1 MTCVTKT
8 EFEREL
14 EVFRTEEETA
24 QQYFFCYL
32 SVRSLAAKKPDV
44 LAAMNEAS
52 LFWATT
58 HHAMLLSAIV
68 ALGRIFDQSSRHN
81 INTLMFT
88 ASRNLAE
95 FSKPALAARKEGAGL
110 TQQQAADYLVDKH
123 ELNADDIRE
132 LRRKIAS
139 WRRIYEERYRDV
151 RHKIFAHKNASDIG
165 ETNELLAKTNVEE
178 LKALFAFLSAL
189 YVALWESF
197 YNGREPLLDIR
208 EFVLPPDSVRTV
220 REMLPGERVYREG
233 HAILMSML
241 PNPAAH
247 STD

>member
-81 INTLMFT
+81 INTLMLRHRAT
-88 ASRNLAE
+88 SLSSRNRRWQPE
-95 FSKPALAARKEGAGL
+95 RKALA
-110 TQQQAADYLVDKH
+110 
-123 ELNADDIRE
+123 
-132 LRRKIAS
+132 
-139 WRRIYEERYRDV
+139 
-151 RHKIFAHKNASDIG
+151 
-165 ETNELLAKTNVEE
+165 
-178 LKALFAFLSAL
+178 
-189 YVALWESF
+189 
-197 YNGREPLLDIR
+197 
-208 EFVLPPDSVRTV
+208 
-220 REMLPGERVYREG
+220 
-233 HAILMSML
+233 
-241 PNPAAH
+241 
-247 STD
+247 